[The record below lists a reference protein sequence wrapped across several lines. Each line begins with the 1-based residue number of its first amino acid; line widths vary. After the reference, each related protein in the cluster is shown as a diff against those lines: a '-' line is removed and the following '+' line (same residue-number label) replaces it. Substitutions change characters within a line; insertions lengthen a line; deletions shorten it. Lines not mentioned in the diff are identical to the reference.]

1 MLELV
6 KIENI
11 TNESITIGGFTF
23 LPNSETIIFDKND
36 TSTYDKAHD
45 LFEYNWDMV
54 VCDVID
60 NNKLKFNLNGIY
72 FTNRNQ
78 FSDLYEKLRPL
89 IWENKVGYSKD
100 KFSFFFDL
108 KDNKWKVYNP
118 LLNKT
123 FVVQMTEEI

>member
-11 TNESITIGGFTF
+11 TSESITIGGFIF
-23 LPNSETIIFDKND
+23 PPNSETIIFDKND
-36 TSTYDKAHD
+36 ISTYDKAHD

-60 NNKLKFNLNGIY
+60 NNKLKFNLNGFY

-89 IWENKVGYSKD
+89 IWENKVGYSRD
-100 KFSFFFDL
+100 KFSFYFDL

-123 FVVQMTEEI
+123 FVVQMTEEV